1 MGEFHAWAITGQ
13 VAGLQVSSSA
23 NDRPD
28 TNKRPKESGS
38 ARVAEALLVE
48 QKFQLQGR
56 DGREIDV
63 HLIHSGV
70 ALQNGHMTTLVWAA
84 RKGASYGRCILVQ
97 NHTTGAEARLAANV
111 RRLRSRVKTG
121 KIAVLGL
128 LATLPAAFAIAAW
141 LLMPGRLSD
150 IDRSIFLIGTSI
162 ALAVLFSVGTIVAKL
177 VLDYLRSEDD
187 EKIWAAVNKAL
198 AAVVQP
204 QPQPRRQLRASSGS

>member
-28 TNKRPKESGS
+28 TSKRHKESGS

-70 ALQNGHMTTLVWAA
+70 ALQSGHVATIVWAA
-84 RKGASYGRCILVQ
+84 REGASYGRCILVQ

-111 RRLRSRVKTG
+111 RTLRSQVKAG
-121 KIAVLGL
+121 KIAAFGL

-150 IDRSIFLIGTSI
+150 IDLGVFLVGAGV
-162 ALAVLFSVGTIVAKL
+162 ALAVLFCVGAIVAKL
-177 VLDYLRSEDD
+177 VLDYLHSEDD
-187 EKIWAAVNKAL
+187 EKIWTAVNKAL
-198 AAVVQP
+198 ATVAQP
-204 QPQPRRQLRASSGS
+204 QPQPRRQLRASSGA